1 LQSCP
6 SSAKKQNDLLST
18 LDEEFCVGNF
28 TTERLFL
35 MALNGVVDS
44 FPKKRGISRSAVH
57 LWEFLLELLADE
69 RYSSLIMW
77 TKREKGEFKLRNQE
91 EVAKRWGE
99 LKQRPGMNY
108 DKLSRALRYYYQKN
122 IIKKVSGQ
130 RLVYKFVDLPYNY
143 KPIKNLYDSGIL
155 EREND
160 VQTKEKQETSSGR
173 QETFSGRQEA
183 FQVISHQ
190 SYINSTTAPEFKTPQ
205 EPIRSQHVIHVSP
218 IANGCHCNGVNRG
231 VRHISVPVIMTCGH
245 PSALPRKTV
254 STDGQAL
261 A

>member
-1 LQSCP
+1 
-6 SSAKKQNDLLST
+6 
-18 LDEEFCVGNF
+18 
-28 TTERLFL
+28 
-35 MALNGVVDS
+35 M
-44 FPKKRGISRSAVH
+44 
-57 LWEFLLELLADE
+57 
-69 RYSSLIMW
+69 
-77 TKREKGEFKLRNQE
+77 
-91 EVAKRWGE
+91 
-99 LKQRPGMNY
+99 
-108 DKLSRALRYYYQKN
+108 
-122 IIKKVSGQ
+122 
-130 RLVYKFVDLPYNY
+130 YKFVDLPYNY

-183 FQVISHQ
+183 FQLISHQ
-190 SYINSTTAPEFKTPQ
+190 SYINSTTVPEFKTPQ

>member
-1 LQSCP
+1 
-6 SSAKKQNDLLST
+6 
-18 LDEEFCVGNF
+18 
-28 TTERLFL
+28 

-143 KPIKNLYDSGIL
+143 KPIKNLYDSGIF

-160 VQTKEKQETSSGR
+160 AQTKDKQETNSGR
-173 QETFSGRQEA
+173 QETAFSGRQEA

-190 SYINSTTAPEFKTPQ
+190 SYINTTTVPEHKTPQ
-205 EPIRSQHVIHVSP
+205 EPIRNQHVIHVSP
-218 IANGCHCNGVNRG
+218 ISNGCHCNGVNRG
-231 VRHISVPVIMTCGH
+231 LRHISVPVIMKCGR
-245 PSALPRKTV
+245 PTALPRQNV
-254 STDGQAL
+254 SADGQAL

>member
-1 LQSCP
+1 M
-6 SSAKKQNDLLST
+6 A
-18 LDEEFCVGNF
+18 
-28 TTERLFL
+28 ERS
-35 MALNGVVDS
+35 GIDS
-44 FPKKRGISRSAVH
+44 FAKKRGTSRSAFH

-69 RYSSLIMW
+69 RYVSLITW
-77 TKREKGEFKLRNQE
+77 TDKDKREFKLRNQE

-155 EREND
+155 ETDRACAGKNHDKQVPAHVQPTRE
-160 VQTKEKQETSSGR
+160 TA
-173 QETFSGRQEA
+173 A
-183 FQVISHQ
+183 FQVISHSGYIAASQ
-190 SYINSTTAPEFKTPQ
+190 AADCTVHPVPECTVHHRDPVSYEHLTQMIPVRRGCCCGSE
-205 EPIRSQHVIHVSP
+205 SHVIK
-218 IANGCHCNGVNRG
+218 
-231 VRHISVPVIMTCGH
+231 HISVPVIMTCGQ
-245 PSALPRKTV
+245 PSALPRCKL
-254 STDGQAL
+254 SSSDGQAY

>member
-1 LQSCP
+1 MTLSYSLAVKRPLP
-6 SSAKKQNDLLST
+6 SEQQTYS
-18 LDEEFCVGNF
+18 
-28 TTERLFL
+28 TTENHAAALSL
-35 MALNGVVDS
+35 LKMADSGVSDS
-44 FPKKRGISRSAVH
+44 LPKKRGTSRSAVH

-69 RYSSLIMW
+69 RYSSLITW

-122 IIKKVSGQ
+122 IIRKVSGQ

-155 EREND
+155 E
-160 VQTKEKQETSSGR
+160 KEDQSKTTEKHEKTSSTR
-173 QETFSGRQEA
+173 EV
-183 FQVISHQ
+183 FQVIS
-190 SYINSTTAPEFKTPQ
+190 YPNYLSTPNIPDLKDPQ
-205 EPIRSQHVIHVSP
+205 EPIRSKHDLHVPSVSARNECYFSEASHG
-218 IANGCHCNGVNRG
+218 I
-231 VRHISVPVIMTCGH
+231 RHISVPVIMKCGH
-245 PSALPRKTV
+245 PTALPQKV
-254 STDGQAL
+254 IPADGQAL

>member
-1 LQSCP
+1 M
-6 SSAKKQNDLLST
+6 A
-18 LDEEFCVGNF
+18 G
-28 TTERLFL
+28 TE
-35 MALNGVVDS
+35 DS
-44 FPKKRGISRSAVH
+44 FPKKRGTSRSAFH

-69 RYSSLIMW
+69 RYVSLITW
-77 TKREKGEFKLRNQE
+77 TNKDKGEFKLRNQE

-155 EREND
+155 ETDRAIKNQENHTLAQAYPTRD
-160 VQTKEKQETSSGR
+160 
-173 QETFSGRQEA
+173 A
-183 FQVISHQ
+183 FQVTSHQ
-190 SYINSTTAPEFKTPQ
+190 SYVTTSASSECKVHQ
-205 EPIRSQHVIHVSP
+205 EPIRSQHVTHVFPVRS
-218 IANGCHCNGVNRG
+218 GCCCGGVNRG
-231 VRHISVPVIMTCGH
+231 GMKHISVPVIMKCGQ
-245 PSALPRKTV
+245 PSALPRC
-254 STDGQAL
+254 SLPSDGQAL